1 MILIEHPTH
10 MLAIK
15 REEEMREQH
24 RVKHFK
30 AKREEKAITGGQ
42 TK

>member
-1 MILIEHPTH
+1 

-15 REEEMREQH
+15 REEEMRVQH
-24 RVKHFK
+24 REKKCK
-30 AKREEKAITGGQ
+30 AKREEKALIGGQ